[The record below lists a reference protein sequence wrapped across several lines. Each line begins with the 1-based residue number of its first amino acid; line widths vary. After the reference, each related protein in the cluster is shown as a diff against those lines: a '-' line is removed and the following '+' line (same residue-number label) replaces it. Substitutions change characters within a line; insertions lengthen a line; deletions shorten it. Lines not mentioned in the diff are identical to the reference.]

1 MNKHIGDMN
10 NKIAVFILTLLIW
23 GTISSGVLS
32 AQDLP
37 SGQVEVVR
45 SFEARLADTD
55 KVLINAPRPTVEK
68 ESKDYQYSLISSEA
82 KISYE
87 APDIRPLAMSS
98 EKLPDPFNGFLRGGF
113 GYPLSPY
120 AELGYFAGSD
130 RFNFTGHIRHH
141 SANDNNTENQRFMDN
156 DLNLKANYFLDQGVV
171 IGGQVKY
178 SLDDVFFYGYNDEDT
193 TFVADDVRRRFNTF
207 DGKLSI
213 RNSKPNDL
221 DINYWANF
229 DFYTHSDNLGGR
241 ENGQL
246 IKLGIEKFLDGKHP
260 IFAEIITDLSSYEQD
275 LASFDE
281 FKLNNFFFVPGA
293 AFQGD
298 MFQLRAAVRIASH
311 EDEFSFFPDIK
322 ASVLLADGAFNIMAG
337 WNGDFHKN
345 SFRNLTQYNPF
356 LMPGL
361 ERLRNTSFMD
371 YYGGFF
377 GMLEN
382 VQYEIKAGYKS
393 MQDMALFVP
402 NFETPQQFLILYD
415 SVNTVYVKGNIQT
428 TFMDQMTVG
437 LTLGY
442 NAFSP
447 MEQEKAWQIP
457 DLESNLS
464 VTYHSLDK
472 KFRLT
477 GEIYYM
483 NGIWTPNALGEA
495 ERLNTLFDVSVG
507 ADYMIT
513 KNFGIFAHL
522 NNLAS
527 NRWRRWFDYP
537 TYGIN
542 VLGGISVKF

>member
-1 MNKHIGDMN
+1 MNKKYAFWIVAIVFLLVCIHI
-10 NKIAVFILTLLIW
+10 TS
-23 GTISSGVLS
+23 T
-32 AQDLP
+32 AQELP

-45 SFEARLADTD
+45 SFQARLADTD
-55 KVLINAPRPTVEK
+55 KVLINAPRPVVDK
-68 ESKDYQYSLISSEA
+68 KDRSYTYELIPSEA

-87 APDIRPLAMSS
+87 APEIRPLAMSS
-98 EKLPDPFNGFLRGGF
+98 EKLPEPYNGFLRGGF

-120 AELGYFAGSD
+120 AELGYFTGSD
-130 RFNFTGHIRHH
+130 KFNFTGHLRHH
-141 SANDNNTENQRFMDN
+141 SANDNNVENQRFMDN
-156 DLNLKANYFLDQGVV
+156 DLSLKGNYFLDQGVV

-178 SLDDVFFYGYNDEDT
+178 SLDDVFFYGYDNEDT
-193 TFVADDVRRRFNTF
+193 TFTADEARRRFNTF
-207 DGKLSI
+207 DGKISI
-213 RNSKPNDL
+213 RNSVPNDM

-246 IKLGIEKFLDGKHP
+246 IRLGMEKYLDGKHP
-260 IFAEIITDLSSYEQD
+260 VFAEIITDLSSYSQD
-275 LASFDE
+275 LESFDQ
-281 FKLNNFFFVPGA
+281 FQLNNFFFVPGA

-298 MFQLRAAVRIASH
+298 VFQLRAAVRIASH
-311 EDEFSFFPDIK
+311 EDEFSFFPDVK
-322 ASVLLADGAFNIMAG
+322 ASILLADGAFNIMAG
-337 WNGDFHKN
+337 ANGDFHKN

-361 ERLRNTSFMD
+361 ERLRNTSFLD

-382 VQYEIKAGYKS
+382 IQYEVKAGYKS

-402 NFETPQQFLILYD
+402 NFETPQQFLVLYD
-415 SVNTVYVKGNIQT
+415 SVNTVYVKGNIQST
-428 TFMDQMTVG
+428 WMDQVTVG

-447 MEQEKAWQIP
+447 AQQERAWQIP

-464 VTYHSLDK
+464 VAYHSLDK

-477 GEIYYM
+477 TEIYYM
-483 NGIWTPNALGEA
+483 NGLWAPTVTGEA
-495 ERLNTLFDVSVG
+495 ERLNTLFDLSVG
-507 ADYMIT
+507 ADYMIN

-542 VLGGISVKF
+542 VLGGFSLRF